1 MRNDPATKDIFSRRK
16 FLGAGSA
23 AVAGAGMLAA
33 EAAAHSQQQPYPPSG
48 DEPAAL
54 RICLLF

>member
-1 MRNDPATKDIFSRRK
+1 MRNDAATKDMFTRRK

-23 AVAGAGMLAA
+23 AVAGAGMLAG
-33 EAAAHSQQQPYPPSG
+33 ETAAHSQQQPYPPSG

-54 RICLLF
+54 SICLLF